1 MVHPVCMSEPA
12 QPQRSVRIGDAERD
26 QAVEILRD
34 HMAEGRLEYQ
44 EFTDRVDQVL
54 AARTQAELDLPFVDL
69 PGRRPGQSLA
79 VRQDA
84 PSRQPVDLRGYRA
97 PWWTHWSLL
106 FVAIALSAVSRGE
119 LGPLVPLALVWVWWI
134 GPNVARRQFET
145 EQRRR
150 QRRELP

>member
-69 PGRRPGQSLA
+69 
-79 VRQDA
+79 
-84 PSRQPVDLRGYRA
+84 RGYRA

-119 LGPLVPLALVWVWWI
+119 LGPLVPLAVVWVWWI